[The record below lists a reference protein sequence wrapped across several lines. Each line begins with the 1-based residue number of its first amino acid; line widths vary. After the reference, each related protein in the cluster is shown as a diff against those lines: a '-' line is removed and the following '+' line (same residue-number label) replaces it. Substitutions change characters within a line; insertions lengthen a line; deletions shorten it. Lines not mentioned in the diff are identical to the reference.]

1 MGDEIKVGNRV
12 SSKATTTTITIS
24 PPRRYH
30 YSVKCR
36 YCEILL
42 VEREP
47 FIGHMIHSHELEL
60 EKLEL
65 TWKSPEVRH
74 DRLVIFKQTNVPAG
88 KPDLNNNDHNNASLY
103 AAENPA
109 RPQAAQFRA

>member
-1 MGDEIKVGNRV
+1 V
-12 SSKATTTTITIS
+12 ATVTRTTIS
-24 PPRRYH
+24 PPRRH

-42 VEREP
+42 VGREQ

-65 TWKSPEVRH
+65 AWKSLEVGH
-74 DRLVIFKQTNVPAG
+74 DRLAMFKQTNVPAS
-88 KPDLNNNDHNNASLY
+88 K
-103 AAENPA
+103 NPI
-109 RPQAAQFRA
+109 

>member
-1 MGDEIKVGNRV
+1 VAAV
-12 SSKATTTTITIS
+12 TTTIS
-24 PPRRYH
+24 PPRRH

-42 VEREP
+42 VGREQ

-65 TWKSPEVRH
+65 AWKSLKVRH
-74 DRLVIFKQTNVPAG
+74 DRLVMFKQTNVPAS
-88 KPDLNNNDHNNASLY
+88 KPDLNNNDHNNAPLY
-103 AAENPA
+103 AAENSA
-109 RPQAAQFRA
+109 RPRAVQFRA

>member
-1 MGDEIKVGNRV
+1 MGDEIKEVGNRV
-12 SSKATTTTITIS
+12 SLEATTTIS
-24 PPRRYH
+24 PQRRH

-42 VEREP
+42 VRREQ

-65 TWKSPEVRH
+65 AWKSLEVG
-74 DRLVIFKQTNVPAG
+74 DMI
-88 KPDLNNNDHNNASLY
+88 DWW
-103 AAENPA
+103 
-109 RPQAAQFRA
+109 